1 MIIIPATVKPDQT
14 KPHQIFDFS
23 RRRVN
28 HSYNRLSLAFDF
40 PVYKKQ
46 VREDLNVIKYQLRI
60 LIFHGCGRVGGFKLH
75 LIYQLD
81 TIIGL
86 VRTIRCKCQYRIPH
100 ICDII
105 FQVAGICILQYFV
118 NKVDTGLSTRMNL
131 FIEITFYQCSKPFLA
146 LNRFKIYHFVFSF
159 QW

>member
-46 VREDLNVIKYQLRI
+46 VREDLFAANANTAFRI
-60 LIFHGCGRVGGFKLH
+60 SVTSYFKSLE
-75 LIYQLD
+75 Y
-81 TIIGL
+81 
-86 VRTIRCKCQYRIPH
+86 
-100 ICDII
+100 
-105 FQVAGICILQYFV
+105 ASSSIL
-118 NKVDTGLSTRMNL
+118 
-131 FIEITFYQCSKPFLA
+131 
-146 LNRFKIYHFVFSF
+146 
-159 QW
+159 